1 MQQCCSV
8 HLLTHD
14 PINIC
19 VSPESQLQG
28 PDDSVVKYARTEETG
43 EPMCD

>member
-1 MQQCCSV
+1 MAAMA
-8 HLLTHD
+8 
-14 PINIC
+14 PKRR
-19 VSPESQLQG
+19 SQLQG